1 MALWKRKSN
10 LKSKGVRMESKILVV
25 DDEKEIRDFLFKALT
40 RIAGFQVEL
49 AESGKEALKKIES
62 EKLDMV
68 LTDLKMPKMDGLQ
81 LVTEIAKSKPE
92 ILTVLMTGHGSID
105 SALEAMKRGAS
116 DYITKPLNLEEMIV
130 RLQKVLEEKQRF
142 IRLKDFADQL
152 ERANQELKRIDEM
165 KSEFVSVA
173 SHELRTPLASIK
185 NAVQLILNGKTGEI
199 NETQAKFLSMADRNI
214 NRLTNILNNLLD
226 LSRIESGKIAIKF
239 EELDLR
245 VSIEFIFTSFKTQA
259 DEKSMHLRMDLP
271 QELPPVYGDRE
282 KLEQILTNL
291 LGNAIKFTPEGGEI
305 SVSAKPYPEDGNMLA
320 LSVIDTGVGI
330 PKDQLDKI
338 FDKFHQVEGSLHR
351 SISGTG
357 LGLAITKGLVE
368 AHQGK
373 IWVESEVGKGSTF
386 TFTLPISEG
395 ERRDFHFRFILDGE
409 FQRAQKNHSPFTLF
423 LIDIVDQP
431 AEFKNSLLG
440 QLEERVKECLAR
452 KSDIVLRH
460 EKENLLAALCEAD
473 VKGARVITR
482 RIEEKVQKHDRPMKI
497 KVGTATYPYDALSKG
512 ELYRKARER
521 LEG

>member
-1 MALWKRKSN
+1 
-10 LKSKGVRMESKILVV
+10 MESRILVV
-25 DDEKEIRDFLFKALT
+25 DDEKEIRDILFKALT

-49 AESGKEALKKIES
+49 AENGEEALDKIGN
-62 EKLDMV
+62 EKFALV

-81 LVTEIAKSKPE
+81 LVTEIAKSRPE

-105 SALEAMKRGAS
+105 SAIEAMKRGAS
-116 DYITKPLNLEEMIV
+116 DYLMKPLNLDELII
-130 RLQKVLEEKQRF
+130 RIRKVLDEKQRF
-142 IRLKDFADQL
+142 TGLKSCIVDL
-152 ERANQELKRIDEM
+152 EKVNEELRKIDAM

-199 NETQAKFLSMADRNI
+199 NETQAKFLSMAERNI

-226 LSRIESGKIAIKF
+226 LSRIESGKVPMKF

-245 VSIEFIFTSFKTQA
+245 APVEFILASFKAQA
-259 DEKSMHLRMDLP
+259 EEKSIHVRMDFP
-271 QELPPVYGDRE
+271 QEVPSVYADRE

-291 LGNAIKFTPEGGEI
+291 IGNAIKFTPEGGEI
-305 SVSAKPYPEDGNMLA
+305 SIFAKPYPEDGNMLA
-320 LSVIDTGVGI
+320 LSVSDTGVGI
-330 PKDQLDKI
+330 AKDQLDKI

-351 SISGTG
+351 SMSGTG

-373 IWVESEVGKGSTF
+373 IWAESEVGQGSTF

-409 FQRAQKNHSPFTLF
+409 FQRAQKNHSPLTLF
-423 LIDIVDQP
+423 LIDIVDRP
-431 AEFKNSLLG
+431 PELKDSLFD
-440 QLEERVKECLAR
+440 QLEEKVKDCLNR

-460 EKENLLAALCEAD
+460 EKEELLAALCEAD
-473 VKGARVITR
+473 VKGARVITK
-482 RIEEKVQKHDRPMKI
+482 RIEEKAQKHDTPIKI
-497 KVGTATYPYDALSKG
+497 KVGTATYPYDAFSKG
-512 ELYRKARER
+512 ELFRKAKER
-521 LEG
+521 LGG